1 MGVKGCF
8 KGDLNFRFGAL
19 GLQECPQNNPCAGS
33 GASRK
38 RGLLGVANKYQGL
51 EGSVRDIED

>member
-19 GLQECPQNNPCAGS
+19 GLQECPQNDPCAGS

-38 RGLLGVANKYQGL
+38 RGLLGAWVF
-51 EGSVRDIED
+51 